1 MVVVINA
8 VFTASNSNAHAA
20 ALYDELRASA
30 SYACVPLGV
39 SLIPPLEQQPQ
50 GDAVMMSSTPPV
62 LLRVSGGR
70 WPPGCPAGMPSWWTA
85 SQSQCATHV
94 FFLSTPHL

>member
-8 VFTASNSNAHAA
+8 VFTASNPNAHAA

-39 SLIPPLEQQPQ
+39 SLIPPLEQQP
-50 GDAVMMSSTPPV
+50 
-62 LLRVSGGR
+62 
-70 WPPGCPAGMPSWWTA
+70 
-85 SQSQCATHV
+85 
-94 FFLSTPHL
+94 